1 MTAATVSIHCTP
13 LAGGPRRALLPGTR
27 ICDLVPPAT
36 AGAMVAL
43 DGRWLLRA
51 DWGHTLQPGQHLD
64 VHLLPAGGNDGRK
77 ALRFVLQVAAF
88 FVLGPSGA
96 AGLSGWQSAAAIA
109 ATNLAINALLPMQAG
124 QLPGSATAGSPT
136 YNTNLSGNRAALD
149 EPIPVLYGR
158 NRTFP
163 PFAAEP
169 YTQYDNTSNDQFFHA
184 LLCLGLGEFAIESLS
199 IDDTRLD
206 NFDEV
211 EYTVLAPGEA
221 PTLVN
226 AAIVTAP
233 EVADLPINAGRA
245 TPAITACRGGLEAT
259 DIEVDIV
266 FLGGLGDATGSSVT
280 DYSVTVRVDWRP
292 VDDWGV
298 PLEPWATLGTEV
310 ITAASTEPVRR
321 TFSYSLGGSYRP
333 EVRLV
338 RTTPRDDDPLIRND
352 ASWTGLRAVLDATAS
367 LAAQATHVEIRMR
380 ATEQLNGLTQRR
392 LAVISRR
399 KVKTWSPDTGWS
411 ASATETRS
419 IAWAL
424 CDKLRST
431 VYGNG
436 LPDARID
443 LQSFHDLDATWTE
456 RQDHLDIVFDTTTD
470 SDEADQLMA
479 RAGRARC
486 VWRNGVRTIV
496 RDEPQAIPAA
506 AYTGRD
512 IVPGSVN
519 LRYLTDVAK
528 IPDAV
533 AVQYLSHRTWEWASV
548 TCKAPGV
555 VTPANPEYM
564 RLLGVTGSKQAE
576 REGLYEAAA
585 RAKRRKFASFTT
597 ELQGLLPSYGSSVV
611 VSLPLRAWSQHG
623 DVVSY
628 DPATREMV
636 LTEPPE
642 WSVGEDHYIT
652 LVRPNGQ
659 PTDGIR
665 VTEGGDAYTVV
676 LDEAPDF
683 DPITDDSDRERTR
696 WIFGATTAH
705 RREMLVLGI
714 TPQSMREEDGA
725 MLVDVL
731 TVNDDDA
738 IHTADSALLPGEGE
752 TQDPID
758 SPNEDG
764 SGGGGGEVIVP
775 YLTSRTVTEDIAAGV
790 GTTYGVTLRFKTDG
804 TLQFIKSTAG
814 TTTTIANQWVI
825 GAPLDPGDLAAYEVR
840 ATLLSGA
847 VTSGATGSWLAMSS
861 QRDWAATGVG
871 DGSSASATLRMEV
884 RDASAVVQATAIITI
899 GGSAADFGGG

>member
-1 MTAATVSIHCTP
+1 MSAAPTTFAVHCTP
-13 LAGGPRRALLPGTR
+13 LAAGPRRPLHPGTR

-36 AGAMVAL
+36 PGAMVQV
-43 DGRWLLRA
+43 DGAWLLRA
-51 DWGHTLQPGQHLD
+51 DWQRPLQPGQHLD
-64 VHLLPAGGNDGRK
+64 VHLLPAGNDGRK

-109 ATNLAINALLPMQAG
+109 AANLALNALLPMQAG
-124 QLPGSATAGSPT
+124 QLPGAATAGSPT

-169 YTQYDNTSNDQFFHA
+169 YVSYDNATSDQHFYA
-184 LLCLGLGEFAIESLS
+184 LLCLGLGEFTIESLS
-199 IDDTRLD
+199 IDDTLID

-221 PTLVN
+221 PTVVN

-259 DIEVDIV
+259 RVEVDIV
-266 FLGGLGDATGSSVT
+266 FPGGLGDATGSSVT
-280 DYSVTVRVDWRP
+280 NYSVSVRVDWRP

-298 PLEPWATLGTEV
+298 PLAAWAALGTET

-321 TFSYSLGGSYRP
+321 TYTYSLAGSYRP

-338 RTTPRDDDPLIRND
+338 RTTPRDDDPLVRND
-352 ASWTGLRAVLDATAS
+352 ASWTGLRAVLDATAP
-367 LAAQATHVEIRMR
+367 LAAAATHIEIKMR

-399 KVKTWSPDTGWS
+399 KLKTWDPDTGWS
-411 ASATETRS
+411 ASTTETRS

-443 LQSFHDLDATWTE
+443 LQSFHDLDATWAD
-456 RQDHLDIVFDTTTD
+456 RQDHLDVVFDTTTE

-512 IVPGSVN
+512 IVPGSVS
-519 LRYLTDVAK
+519 LRYGTDVAK
-528 IPDAV
+528 VPDAII
-533 AVQYLSHRTWEWASV
+533 VQYLSHRTWEWATV

-555 VTPANPEYM
+555 VTPTNPEYL

-611 VSLPLRAWSQHG
+611 VSLPLRSWSQHG
-623 DVVSY
+623 DVVSF
-628 DPATREMV
+628 DPATLEMV

-642 WSVGEDHYIT
+642 WAVGEDHYLT

-659 PTDGIR
+659 PTDGIL
-665 VTEGGDAYTVV
+665 VTEGADAYTVV
-676 LDEAPDF
+676 LAEAPDF

-714 TPQSMREEDGA
+714 TPQSMREDDGA

-738 IHTADSALLPGEGE
+738 IHTADAALLPGVGE

-758 SPNEDG
+758 SPNEDV
-764 SGGGGGEVIVP
+764 GGGEGVIVP
-775 YLTSRTVTEDIAAGV
+775 YLTSRTVTEDIAAGL
-790 GTTYGVTLRFKTDG
+790 GTTYGVTMRFKTDG

-814 TTTTIANQWVI
+814 TTSTIANQWVI
-825 GAPLDPGDLAAYEVR
+825 GSPLDPGDLAAYEVR
-840 ATLLSGA
+840 ATVLAGA
-847 VTSGATGSWLAMSS
+847 VTSGTTGSWLAMSS

-884 RDASAVVQATAIITI
+884 RDASAVVQATATITI
-899 GGSAADFGGG
+899 GGSAAEFGGG